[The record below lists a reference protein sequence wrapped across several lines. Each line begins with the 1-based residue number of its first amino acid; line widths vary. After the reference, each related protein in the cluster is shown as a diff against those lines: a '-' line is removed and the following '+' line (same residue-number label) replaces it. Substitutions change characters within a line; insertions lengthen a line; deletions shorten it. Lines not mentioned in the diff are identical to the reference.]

1 MRQPWA
7 MHAYPLPHLTKH
19 LSSIV
24 DRFLTSHRAEVSFTW
39 TLAGQAVRGSGSAR
53 RSEEGIKM
61 LGVPLEA
68 IAIVGFILVAAFAMY
83 RADQKK
89 KNASSD

>member
-1 MRQPWA
+1 M
-7 MHAYPLPHLTKH
+7 
-19 LSSIV
+19 
-24 DRFLTSHRAEVSFTW
+24 F
-39 TLAGQAVRGSGSAR
+39 
-53 RSEEGIKM
+53 
-61 LGVPLEA
+61 GVPLEA